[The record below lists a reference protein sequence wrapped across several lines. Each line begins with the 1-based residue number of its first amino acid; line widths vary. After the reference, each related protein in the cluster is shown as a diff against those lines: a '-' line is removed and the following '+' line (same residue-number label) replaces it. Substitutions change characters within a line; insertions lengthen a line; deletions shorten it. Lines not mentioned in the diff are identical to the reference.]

1 MARRATVVKQQR
13 NAASAF
19 LLLDAGDSWYGEGE
33 IGQRTRGKAVVEA
46 MNLLGY
52 DAMTPGEL
60 EFQLGPEDL
69 RARMDEARFP
79 LLTANVV
86 SEDGSCTFAQPYIIK
101 EMDGHRV
108 AILGLV
114 TLEADAIVRA
124 TTDGAFHVADPIATA
139 RKYVEDLSSQCDV
152 ILVLSHLGVDQDQVL
167 AREVPGIDLI
177 VGGHSLKVL
186 QPALQDPTNGTVIL
200 QAGFLGEW
208 VGYAKVHL
216 DAQGRVVQFENEVI
230 LLGPEVPDDS
240 DMRLLLTSYVGK

>member
-1 MARRATVVKQQR
+1 MVKEQR
-13 NAASAF
+13 KAASAF
-19 LLLDAGDSWYGEGE
+19 LLLEAGDSWYGEGE

-52 DAMTPGEL
+52 DAMTLGEL
-60 EFQLGPEDL
+60 EFHLGLQDL
-69 RARMDEARFP
+69 RARMEEAAFP
-79 LLTANVV
+79 LLAANVV
-86 SEDGSCTFAQPYIIK
+86 SEDGSRPFAQPYVLK
-101 EMDGHRV
+101 EMEGHRV

-114 TLEADAIVRA
+114 TLEADPVVR
-124 TTDGAFHVADPIATA
+124 TTTEGAYHVADPIATA
-139 RKYVEDLSSQCDV
+139 RKYVEDLSPQCDV
-152 ILVLSHLGVDQDQVL
+152 ILVLSHLGVDQDQIL

-186 QPALQDPTNGTVIL
+186 QPALQDPTTGTVIL
-200 QAGFLGEW
+200 QAGYLGEW

-230 LLGPEVPDDS
+230 LLGPEVPDDP